1 MTSHAVSKH
10 YSVELSTNLRKISQ
24 LIVPGKD
31 LKALT
36 SSTGNVKLR
45 KGSLAALL
53 FSGCHVCA
61 GELRLPPGPG
71 PGPRRLLHPATATPS
86 PRQQAA
92 QGHGR

>member
-53 FSGCHVCA
+53 PVVVLA
-61 GELRLPPGPG
+61 GRVMPGDK
-71 PGPRRLLHPATATPS
+71 RHLHLN
-86 PRQQAA
+86 
-92 QGHGR
+92 